1 VSRRSSVSIAGA
13 LVGALACAGHR
24 PPPSVPVPELRPEDV
39 AVSLYLIGDAGKPDS
54 AGEPVLLALGHELAS
69 RRSQRVVVFL
79 GDNAYPRGLPA
90 PGRPGR
96 HEAERNLAAQ
106 VEVVTSSG
114 ASGYF
119 VPGNHDWAKYGA
131 EGWEAVRRQAAF
143 VDSVS
148 RGRVLLQ
155 PRGGCPGPSV
165 VDIGSRLRLVLLDT
179 QWWLHSGPKPRD
191 PGSDCS
197 ADAEGEIVDSLRAAL
212 TGASG
217 RLVVLAE
224 HHPLRS
230 GGVHGGYFGWKDH
243 IFPLR
248 AIKPWLWVPL
258 PLIGS
263 LYPAA
268 RQQGISSQDIPSRL
282 YQRLIA
288 AFRRAFAVAPPA
300 LYAAG
305 HDHNLQVLTGGSAR
319 LELVSGAGIYGHT
332 GDALHIGGSLFASRA
347 SGFARLDVP
356 RAGPARL
363 AVLEVDSEGGSRE
376 VFSTEVE

>member
-1 VSRRSSVSIAGA
+1 MLA
-13 LVGALACAGHR
+13 GALACAGHR
-24 PPPSVPVPELRPEDV
+24 PPPQVPVPELRPEDV

-54 AGEPVLLALGHELAS
+54 AGDPVLLALRHDLATHH
-69 RRSQRVVVFL
+69 SQRVVVFL

-96 HEAERNLAAQ
+96 REAEQYLTAQ

-114 ASGYF
+114 ARGYF
-119 VPGNHDWAKYGA
+119 VPGNHDWAKHGT
-131 EGWEAVRRQAAF
+131 EGWEAIRRQAAF

-148 RGRVLLQ
+148 GGKVLLRPQ
-155 PRGGCPGPSV
+155 GGCPGPSV

-179 QWWLHSGPKPRD
+179 QWWLHAGPKPRD
-191 PGSDCS
+191 PNSDCG
-197 ADAEGEIVDSLRAAL
+197 ADAEPEIVDSLRAAL
-212 TGASG
+212 TGGSG

-230 GGVHGGYFGWKDH
+230 GGSHGAHFDWKDH

-248 AIKPWLWVPL
+248 LIKPWLWVPL
-258 PLIGS
+258 PWIGS

-268 RQQGISSQDIPSRL
+268 RQQGISSQDIPSRP

-288 AFRRAFAVAPPA
+288 ALRRAFVPAPPA

-305 HDHNLQVLTGGSAR
+305 HEHNLQVLTGGSAR
-319 LELVSGAGIYGHT
+319 LELVSGGGIYGHT
-332 GDALHIGGSLFASRA
+332 GAAVPIRGTLFARRA

-356 RAGPARL
+356 RAGRARL
-363 AVLEVDSEGGSRE
+363 AVLEVDAEGGSRE
-376 VFSTEVE
+376 VFSTGVE